1 MNFTNLTARTI
12 LDLGLS
18 PLFDTGEI
26 ELYDGTQPTSA
37 DDGIGAANL
46 LATIDLP
53 NPCFPSSTDT
63 APGAL
68 ATANAIAQVLG
79 TAAGTTTWG
88 RCFQSGGVT
97 VIADLTVG
105 TDIIISNPVISIGS
119 PIDVTLFTL
128 TQKES
133 E

>member
-26 ELYDGTQPTSA
+26 ELRDGTQPTSA
-37 DDGIGAANL
+37 DDAATGNL

-63 APGAL
+63 TPGAL
-68 ATANAIAQVLG
+68 ATANTIAQVLG

-105 TDIIISNPVISIGS
+105 TDIIISNPVISIDS